1 MGLKKYWQKRHF
13 DKTPEPSGEVATVEG
28 HAFTIQRHHA
38 SRLHYDF
45 RLELDGVL
53 KSWAVPKG
61 PSLDPKQRRLAVE
74 VEDHPV
80 EYGTFE
86 GTIPKGEYGG
96 GTVVLWERGA
106 WTPVGDPH
114 EGLRKGHLRFSL
126 SGRKLQGRWDLIL
139 MRGREDPSGKRNW
152 LLVKVEDE
160 FSRPEETYDITEAR
174 PESVAGVAAR
184 RAKKVWHSNRA
195 PAKAARPAT
204 KRPKAGGRAPK
215 APALDPSAL
224 TGAVKAPLPET
235 VEPELATLVDA
246 APEGDEW
253 VHEMKFDGYRMLAF
267 IKDGVV
273 TLRTRK
279 GNDWTAQFPP
289 IATALA
295 DLPVREAVIDGEVV
309 VLDEHGISS
318 FQALQNVLSQQG
330 RGQLVYYA
338 FDLLHLDGYD
348 VRRAPLRERKELL
361 GRVLAGAAANL
372 RLSEHVRG
380 GGPAFFEQ
388 ACRMELEGCVSKRA
402 DSPYIGARTKQW
414 LKAKCLRRQEF
425 VVCGWTDPEGSR
437 KQFGALILG
446 LEENGTLRYVG
457 RVGTGF
463 NQKELSAVMS
473 RLRPLEREQ
482 PPFPDSLP
490 SAARRGAHWAE
501 PALVAEVAFG
511 EWTDEGILRHPRYL
525 GLREDKPA
533 REVRRERPVAAK
545 KAVKEAAAGASED
558 SVAGVRLSN
567 PGRVLYPE
575 LGVTKLELAR
585 YYEVVAEY
593 ALPHLSRRP
602 LSLVRCPAGR
612 QKHCFYQKHLGQDHP
627 EALHGV
633 PIDEG
638 GTVRTY
644 VYVEDL
650 AGVVSLVQLGVLEI
664 HPWGSTVEELELPDV
679 MTFDLDP
686 APELEW
692 RRIYDAA
699 RALRAKLLDLGLE
712 SWLKTTGGKGLHI
725 VVPLRPRADWDSV
738 KAWSKA
744 LVELMVKE
752 APSLYTSKITKSSR
766 TGKIFLD
773 YLRNGRG
780 ATAVG
785 AYSTRARQNAP
796 VAAPLAWD
804 ELSARKRPPLITV
817 RTMAERLASLKAD
830 PWEGFFEADQG
841 LK

>member
-1 MGLKKYWQKRHF
+1 MGLTKYRAKRHF
-13 DKTPEPSGEVATVEG
+13 QKTPEPQGRQARGTG
-28 HAFTIQRHHA
+28 FAFTVQRHHA
-38 SRLHYDF
+38 SHLHYDF

-61 PSLDPKQRRLAVE
+61 PSLDPAQRRLAVE

-80 EYGTFE
+80 EYGAFE
-86 GTIPKGEYGG
+86 GTIPKGQYGG
-96 GTVVLWERGA
+96 GTVVLWERGT

-114 EGLRKGHLRFSL
+114 EGLRKGHLRFEL
-126 SGRKLQGRWDLIL
+126 SGHKLKGRWDLIL

-152 LLVKVEDE
+152 LLLKVDDE
-160 FSRPEETYDITEAR
+160 FARPQRRYDITEAR
-174 PESVAGVAAR
+174 PESVAGAAAR

-204 KRPKAGGRAPK
+204 RRPKAKGR

-224 TGAVKAPLPET
+224 TGALKAPLPEA
-235 VEPELATLVDA
+235 VEPQLCTLVDA
-246 APEGDEW
+246 APEGEEW
-253 VHEMKFDGYRMLAF
+253 VHEMKLDGYRLLAY
-267 IKDGVV
+267 IKDSRV
-273 TLRTRK
+273 TLRTRT
-279 GNDWTAQFPP
+279 GNDWTSQFPP
-289 IATALA
+289 IAASMA

-309 VLDEHGISS
+309 VLDEHGVSS
-318 FQALQNVLSQQG
+318 FQALQNALSRQG

-348 VRRAPLRERKELL
+348 VRRAPLLERKELL
-361 GRVLAGAAANL
+361 GRALKGAAANL
-372 RLSEHVRG
+372 RLSEHVQG
-380 GGPAFFEQ
+380 GGAAFFQQ
-388 ACRMELEGCVSKRA
+388 ACTLELEGCVSKRA

-437 KQFGALILG
+437 KGFGALILG
-446 LEENGTLRYVG
+446 LEEGGTLRYVG

-463 NQKELSAVMS
+463 TQRELAAVME
-473 RLRPLEREQ
+473 RLRPLEREDA
-482 PPFPDSLP
+482 PFPDPLP
-490 SAARRGAHWAE
+490 SAARRGAHWTQ
-501 PALVAEVAFG
+501 PVLVAEVAFG

-533 REVRRERPVAAK
+533 REVRRERPVPAR
-545 KAVKEAAAGASED
+545 KAVTEAARGGAD
-558 SVAGVRLSN
+558 SVAGVRLTN

-575 LGVTKLELAR
+575 QQVTKLELAR
-585 YYEVVAEY
+585 YYELVAEY
-593 ALPHLSRRP
+593 ALPHLTRRP
-602 LSLVRCPAGR
+602 LTLVRCPAGR
-612 QKHCFYQKHLGQDHP
+612 QKHCFYQKHLAQDHP

-633 PIDEG
+633 PIEEG
-638 GTVRTY
+638 GTVRAY
-644 VYVEDL
+644 VYIEDL
-650 AGVVSLVQLGVLEI
+650 AGLVSLVQLGALEL
-664 HPWGSTVEELELPDV
+664 HPWGSTVDELERPDI

-699 RALRAKLLDLGLE
+699 RALRAKLQDLGLR
-712 SWLKTTGGKGLHI
+712 SWLKTTGGKGLHL
-725 VVPLRPRADWDSV
+725 VVPLRPSADWDSV

-744 LVELMVKE
+744 LVELMVQE
-752 APSLYTSKITKSSR
+752 APSLYTSKIAKSSR

-785 AYSTRARQNAP
+785 AYSTRARENAP

-804 ELSARKRPPLITV
+804 ELSAKKRVPQITV
-817 RTMAERLASLKAD
+817 RTMARRLASLKAD